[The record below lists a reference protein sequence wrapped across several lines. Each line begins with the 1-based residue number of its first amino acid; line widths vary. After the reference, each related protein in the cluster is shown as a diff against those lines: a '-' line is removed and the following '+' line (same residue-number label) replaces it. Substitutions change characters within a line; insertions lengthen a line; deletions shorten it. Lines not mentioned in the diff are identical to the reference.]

1 MRTKVYHIFLFA
13 EQKVGA
19 FIIVS
24 AFHYPY
30 NAQTKQEA
38 RKFDQGCG
46 SSTLARTCT

>member
-24 AFHYPY
+24 AFHYHIMHKQ
-30 NAQTKQEA
+30 NRKRENLTKGVEVP
-38 RKFDQGCG
+38 
-46 SSTLARTCT
+46 L